1 MITAGKLVCVKW
13 EDEQTK
19 LPRKAGAFRIL
30 FCELVTLHVGADCG
44 RRARHIHGQWAGG
57 QGLAEAPG
65 SVFCMLAAPPMV
77 NEVRYGHETA

>member
-1 MITAGKLVCVKW
+1 MPLFMW
-13 EDEQTK
+13 E
-19 LPRKAGAFRIL
+19 LI
-30 FCELVTLHVGADCG
+30 V
-44 RRARHIHGQWAGG
+44 RAMLSTFTDNIAGG